1 MFAAINWTLV
11 SDGDGSSSSSTR
23 LERLVVLAGDL
34 LSFLGV
40 AHFRGLGVLR
50 LGTKVLLT
58 ILKRTRDYFK
68 FDRVRCHCIQHESTN
83 WEHLFTSPTVDGA
96 AILRGHSSHTKV

>member
-1 MFAAINWTLV
+1 MFAAINCTLV

-23 LERLVVLAGDL
+23 LERLAVLAGDL

-68 FDRVRCHCIQHESTN
+68 FGVTAFSRKVLIGN
-83 WEHLFTSPTVDGA
+83 
-96 AILRGHSSHTKV
+96 IYLRLLL

>member
-1 MFAAINWTLV
+1 M

-68 FDRVRCHCIQHESTN
+68 FDRVRCHCNQHESTN